1 MGSGASGAAK
11 PEPEETSS
19 LKLYELTEEEKKR
32 VEEAVQ
38 KATDETLLEIQK
50 EKKWKAESD
59 ELKPK
64 LSAKKHAGETA
75 LLWISDGILSWP
87 LAANAVKE
95 GVLSLWYPSKEQH
108 TLSDDLVD
116 ALKAAEVPE
125 GSLKNVGWMF
135 HGKEMTGEHKEA
147 NLKFLAAL
155 KPYLTADAR
164 VDILACECV
173 AGPTGMKVFKEL
185 EQESGINLA
194 ASSDLT
200 GNPSAGGNW
209 LLETDGVD
217 VKGTYF
223 TDAIDKF
230 NETLLGY
237 ALHRKIIRKA
247 HGKRG

>member
-1 MGSGASGAAK
+1 M
-11 PEPEETSS
+11 
-19 LKLYELTEEEKKR
+19 L
-32 VEEAVQ
+32 
-38 KATDETLLEIQK
+38 
-50 EKKWKAESD
+50 
-59 ELKPK
+59 
-64 LSAKKHAGETA
+64 
-75 LLWISDGILSWP
+75 P
-87 LAANAVKE
+87 LF
-95 GVLSLWYPSKEQH
+95 YPSKEQH

-125 GSLKNVGWMF
+125 GSLTNVGWMF
-135 HGKEMTGEHKEA
+135 HGSEMTGEHKEA

-155 KPYLTADAR
+155 KPYLTTEAR

-185 EQESGINLA
+185 ETESGINLA

-200 GNPSAGGNW
+200 GNPAAGGNW

-223 TDAIDKF
+223 IDAIAEF

-237 ALHRKIIRKA
+237 ALHRKLIHKA
-247 HGKRG
+247 RRPW